1 MERGPGKSDPLLSED
16 SPDRIDARPKPFKE
30 SMRMDMVESLVL
42 NHSCLSRW

>member
-16 SPDRIDARPKPFKE
+16 SPDRIDARLKPFKE